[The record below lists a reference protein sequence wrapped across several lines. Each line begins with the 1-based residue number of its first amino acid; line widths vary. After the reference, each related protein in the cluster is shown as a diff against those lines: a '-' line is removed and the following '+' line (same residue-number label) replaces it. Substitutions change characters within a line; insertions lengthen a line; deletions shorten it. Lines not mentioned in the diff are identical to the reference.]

1 MIHQSAQGVILISLI
16 LCGFALFG
24 DRNLLAELTG
34 KQALILLGGCASDS
48 LAMISMCIGFQAVS
62 TSLASMVGYMA
73 IVYAIITDLCVF
85 GDSLSKA
92 ELIGC
97 VTIILITLLVG
108 FVRSRAQAAA
118 ADTVETS
125 RRMRPTS
132 YSKGNLLKNDDEFC
146 NVSNFT
152 ETQDMKALTSD
163 RFHRSNRP
171 IERSHFDGA
180 PLIY

>member
-108 FVRSRAQAAA
+108 FVRSRA
-118 ADTVETS
+118 
-125 RRMRPTS
+125 
-132 YSKGNLLKNDDEFC
+132 
-146 NVSNFT
+146 
-152 ETQDMKALTSD
+152 
-163 RFHRSNRP
+163 
-171 IERSHFDGA
+171 
-180 PLIY
+180 